1 MGLYNTAFQTLS
13 EMAINENGVD
23 LPQSTSAAMVDEL
36 KAMLESMPALDPQD
50 MVFSVQAVPI
60 RESQK
65 LGMYLIEMEDISRF
79 MLTNGYSNILEAVN
93 YVLKENGV
101 YDGAGRTA
109 LVIDEAS
116 ILDEITDLG
125 YDVGSP
131 DGNPTGLGKGL
142 LGPHTDI
149 DKFRKFANS
158 KELIDQ
164 ISNRYGLPVVK
175 KNYTVGLVKE
185 AAEQVYVKKKS
196 PTDQVLQE
204 KPTDIDKKSG
214 ASEPANI
221 NEEENVIDDPHTAYI
236 KYLREVA
243 DGKYDMDD
251 EIIDET
257 TFTRYYVNEAKKCG
271 NGDINKC
278 GIPNYGKDHSMDDAQ
293 DPNTFNV
300 NIPAGLSAKTAG
312 GRAFPETIT
321 NGISNKF
328 SPSVFSNKEPNRDG
342 IPNYG
347 KDHSMDDA
355 QDPMTFKVNIPA
367 GLSAKTAGG
376 HPFPETVKNGISNK
390 FNSGSF
396 NLRKL
401 YENE

>member
-1 MGLYNTAFQTLS
+1 MGLFNSAFQTLS

-23 LPQSTSAAMVDEL
+23 LPTTTSTAMVDEL
-36 KAMLESMPALDPQD
+36 KAMLESMPTLSPQE
-50 MVFSVQAVPI
+50 MVFTAQAVPI
-60 RESQK
+60 KESNQ
-65 LGMYLIEMEDISRF
+65 LGMYLIEMEDLSRF
-79 MLTNGYSNILEAVN
+79 MLTNEYTNILEAVN
-93 YVLKENGV
+93 TILETNGI
-101 YDGAGRTA
+101 YDGEGRTA

-116 ILDEITDLG
+116 ILDEIADLG

-175 KNYTVGLVKE
+175 KNYTVGLIKE
-185 AAEQVYVKKKS
+185 AAEQVYVKKKA

-204 KPTDIDKKSG
+204 KPTDIDKQSG
-214 ASEPANI
+214 VSEPKDI
-221 NEEENVIDDPHTAYI
+221 TEESIMDPHEAYI

-251 EIIDET
+251 EIMDES
-257 TFTRYYVNEAKKCG
+257 TFTRYYVNEAKKCA
-271 NGDINKC
+271 NGDPNKY
-278 GIPNYGKDHSMDDAQ
+278 GIPDYGKDHSMDDAQ

-312 GRAFPETIT
+312 GRPFPETLK

-328 SPSVFSNKEPNRDG
+328 SPSVFDNKEPNRDG

-355 QDPMTFKVNIPA
+355 QDPNTFNINIPA

-376 HPFPETVKNGISNK
+376 KPFPETLKNGISNK

>member
-1 MGLYNTAFQTLS
+1 MGLFNSAFQTLS

-23 LPQSTSAAMVDEL
+23 LPTTTSAAMVDEL
-36 KAMLESMPALDPQD
+36 KAMLESMPTLSPQE
-50 MVFSVQAVPI
+50 MVFTAQAVPI
-60 RESQK
+60 KESNQ
-65 LGMYLIEMEDISRF
+65 LGMYLIEMEDLSRF
-79 MLTNGYSNILEAVN
+79 MLTNEYTNILEAVN
-93 YVLKENGV
+93 TILETNGI
-101 YDGAGRTA
+101 YDGEGRTA

-116 ILDEITDLG
+116 ILDEIADLG

-131 DGNPTGLGKGL
+131 DANPTGLGKGL
-142 LGPHTDI
+142 LGSHTDI

-185 AAEQVYVKKKS
+185 AAEQVYVKKKA

-204 KPTDIDKKSG
+204 KPTDVDKQSG
-214 ASEPANI
+214 ASEPKDI
-221 NEEENVIDDPHTAYI
+221 TEESIMDPHTAYI

-251 EIIDET
+251 EIMDES
-257 TFTRYYVNEAKKCG
+257 TFTRYYVNEAKKCS
-271 NGDINKC
+271 NGDPNKC
-278 GIPNYGKDHSMDDAQ
+278 GIPDYGKDHSMDDAQ

-328 SPSVFSNKEPNRDG
+328 SPNVFSNKEPNRDG
-342 IPNYG
+342 IPDYG

-355 QDPMTFKVNIPA
+355 QDPNTFNVNIPA

-376 HPFPETVKNGISNK
+376 KPFPETLKNGISNK

>member
-1 MGLYNTAFQTLS
+1 MGLFNSAFQTLS

-23 LPQSTSAAMVDEL
+23 LPTTTSAAMVDEL
-36 KAMLESMPALDPQD
+36 KAMLESMPTLSPQE
-50 MVFSVQAVPI
+50 MVFTAQAVPI
-60 RESQK
+60 KESNQ
-65 LGMYLIEMEDISRF
+65 LGMYLIEMEDLSRF
-79 MLTNGYSNILEAVN
+79 MLTNEYTNILEAVN
-93 YVLKENGV
+93 TILETNGI
-101 YDGAGRTA
+101 YDGEGRTA

-116 ILDEITDLG
+116 ILDEIADLG

-185 AAEQVYVKKKS
+185 AAEQVYVKKKA

-204 KPTDIDKKSG
+204 KPTDIDKQSG
-214 ASEPANI
+214 VSEPKDI
-221 NEEENVIDDPHTAYI
+221 TEESIMDPHEAYI

-251 EIIDET
+251 EIMDES

-271 NGDINKC
+271 NGDPNRN
-278 GIPNYGKDHSMDDAQ
+278 GIPDYGKDHSMDDAQ

-312 GRAFPETIT
+312 GRPFPETLK

-342 IPNYG
+342 IPDYG

-355 QDPMTFKVNIPA
+355 QDPNTFNVNIPA

-376 HPFPETVKNGISNK
+376 KPFPETLKNGISNK

>member
-1 MGLYNTAFQTLS
+1 MGLFNSAFQTLS

-23 LPQSTSAAMVDEL
+23 LPTTTSAAMVDEL
-36 KAMLESMPALDPQD
+36 KAMLESMPTLSTQE
-50 MVFSVQAVPI
+50 MVFTAQAVPI
-60 RESQK
+60 KESNQ
-65 LGMYLIEMEDISRF
+65 LGMYLIEMEDLSRF
-79 MLTNGYSNILEAVN
+79 MLTNEYTNILEAVN
-93 YVLKENGV
+93 TILETNGI
-101 YDGAGRTA
+101 YDGEGRTA

-116 ILDEITDLG
+116 ILDEIADLG

-131 DGNPTGLGKGL
+131 DANPTGLGKGL

-175 KNYTVGLVKE
+175 KNYIVGLVKE
-185 AAEQVYVKKKS
+185 AAEQVYVKKKA

-204 KPTDIDKKSG
+204 KPTDIDKQSG
-214 ASEPANI
+214 ASEPKDI
-221 NEEENVIDDPHTAYI
+221 TEESIMDPHEAYI

-251 EIIDET
+251 EIMDES
-257 TFTRYYVNEAKKCG
+257 TFTRYYVNEAKKCS
-271 NGDINKC
+271 NGDPNKC
-278 GIPNYGKDHSMDDAQ
+278 DIPDYGKDHSMDDAQ

-300 NIPAGLSAKTAG
+300 NIPAGLSAKTSG
-312 GRAFPETIT
+312 G
-321 NGISNKF
+321 K
-328 SPSVFSNKEPNRDG
+328 
-342 IPNYG
+342 
-347 KDHSMDDA
+347 
-355 QDPMTFKVNIPA
+355 
-367 GLSAKTAGG
+367 
-376 HPFPETVKNGISNK
+376 PFPETLKNGISNK

>member
-1 MGLYNTAFQTLS
+1 MGLFNSAFQTLS

-23 LPQSTSAAMVDEL
+23 LPTTTSAAMVDEL
-36 KAMLESMPALDPQD
+36 KAMLESMPTLSPQE
-50 MVFSVQAVPI
+50 MVFTAQAVPI
-60 RESQK
+60 KESNQ

-93 YVLKENGV
+93 TILETNGI
-101 YDGAGRTA
+101 YDGEGRTA

-116 ILDEITDLG
+116 ILDEIADLG

-131 DGNPTGLGKGL
+131 DANPTGLGKGL
-142 LGPHTDI
+142 LGSHTDI

-185 AAEQVYVKKKS
+185 AAEQVYVKKKA
-196 PTDQVLQE
+196 PTDQILQE
-204 KPTDIDKKSG
+204 KPTDIDKQSG
-214 ASEPANI
+214 ASEPKDI
-221 NEEENVIDDPHTAYI
+221 TEESIMDPHEAYI

-251 EIIDET
+251 EIMDES
-257 TFTRYYVNEAKKCG
+257 TFTRYYVNEAKKCA
-271 NGDINKC
+271 NGDPNKC
-278 GIPNYGKDHSMDDAQ
+278 DIPDYGKDHSMDDAQ

-312 GRAFPETIT
+312 G
-321 NGISNKF
+321 K
-328 SPSVFSNKEPNRDG
+328 
-342 IPNYG
+342 
-347 KDHSMDDA
+347 
-355 QDPMTFKVNIPA
+355 
-367 GLSAKTAGG
+367 
-376 HPFPETVKNGISNK
+376 PFPETLKNGISNK

>member
-1 MGLYNTAFQTLS
+1 MGLFNSAFQTLS

-23 LPQSTSAAMVDEL
+23 LPTTTSAAMVDEL
-36 KAMLESMPALDPQD
+36 KAMLESMPTLSPQE
-50 MVFSVQAVPI
+50 MVFTAQAVPI
-60 RESQK
+60 KESNQ
-65 LGMYLIEMEDISRF
+65 LGMYLIEMEDLSRF
-79 MLTNGYSNILEAVN
+79 MLTNEYTNILEAVN
-93 YVLKENGV
+93 IILETNGI
-101 YDGAGRTA
+101 YDGEGRTA

-116 ILDEITDLG
+116 ILDEIADLG

-185 AAEQVYVKKKS
+185 AAEQVYVKKKA

-204 KPTDIDKKSG
+204 KPTDIDKQSG
-214 ASEPANI
+214 ASEPKDI
-221 NEEENVIDDPHTAYI
+221 TEESIMDPHEAYI

-251 EIIDET
+251 EIMDES

-271 NGDINKC
+271 NEDPNRD
-278 GIPNYGKDHSMDDAQ
+278 GIPDYGKDHSMDDAQNPMTFNVNIPAGLSAKTAGGKPFPETLKNGISNKFSPSVFNNKEPNRDGIPDYGKDHSMDDAQ

-312 GRAFPETIT
+312 G
-321 NGISNKF
+321 K
-328 SPSVFSNKEPNRDG
+328 
-342 IPNYG
+342 
-347 KDHSMDDA
+347 
-355 QDPMTFKVNIPA
+355 
-367 GLSAKTAGG
+367 
-376 HPFPETVKNGISNK
+376 PFPETLKNGISNK

>member
-1 MGLYNTAFQTLS
+1 MGLFNSAFQTLS

-23 LPQSTSAAMVDEL
+23 LPTTTSAAMVDEL
-36 KAMLESMPALDPQD
+36 KAMLESMPTLSPQE
-50 MVFSVQAVPI
+50 MVFTAQAVPI
-60 RESQK
+60 KESNQ
-65 LGMYLIEMEDISRF
+65 LGMYLIEMEDLSRF
-79 MLTNGYSNILEAVN
+79 MLTNEYTNILEAVN
-93 YVLKENGV
+93 TILETNGI
-101 YDGAGRTA
+101 YDGEGRTA

-125 YDVGSP
+125 YYVGSP

-185 AAEQVYVKKKS
+185 AAEQVYVKKKA

-204 KPTDIDKKSG
+204 KQPTDIDKQSG
-214 ASEPANI
+214 ASEPKDI
-221 NEEENVIDDPHTAYI
+221 TEESIMDPHEAYI

-251 EIIDET
+251 EIMDES

-278 GIPNYGKDHSMDDAQ
+278 NIPDYGKDHSMDDAQ

-312 GRAFPETIT
+312 GKAFPETIT

-328 SPSVFSNKEPNRDG
+328 SPSVFSSKEPNRDG
-342 IPNYG
+342 IPDYG

-355 QDPMTFKVNIPA
+355 QDPNTFNVNIPA

-376 HPFPETVKNGISNK
+376 KPFPETLKNGISNK

>member
-1 MGLYNTAFQTLS
+1 MGLFNSAFQTLS

-23 LPQSTSAAMVDEL
+23 LPTTTSAAMVDEL
-36 KAMLESMPALDPQD
+36 KAMLESMPTLSPQE
-50 MVFSVQAVPI
+50 MVFTAQAVPI
-60 RESQK
+60 KESNQ

-93 YVLKENGV
+93 TILEVNGI
-101 YDGAGRTA
+101 YDGEGRTA

-116 ILDEITDLG
+116 ILDEIADLG

-185 AAEQVYVKKKS
+185 AAEQVYVKKKA

-204 KPTDIDKKSG
+204 KPTDIDKQSG
-214 ASEPANI
+214 ASEPKDI
-221 NEEENVIDDPHTAYI
+221 TEESIMDPHEAYI

-251 EIIDET
+251 EIMDES
-257 TFTRYYVNEAKKCG
+257 TFTRYYVNEAKKCS
-271 NGDINKC
+271 NGDPNKC
-278 GIPNYGKDHSMDDAQ
+278 GIPDYGKDHSMDDAQDPNTFNVNIPAGLSAKTAGGKAFPETITNGISNKFSPSVFSNKDPNRDGIPDYGKDHSMDDAQ

-312 GRAFPETIT
+312 GR
-321 NGISNKF
+321 
-328 SPSVFSNKEPNRDG
+328 
-342 IPNYG
+342 
-347 KDHSMDDA
+347 
-355 QDPMTFKVNIPA
+355 
-367 GLSAKTAGG
+367 
-376 HPFPETVKNGISNK
+376 PFPETLKNGISNK